1 MMTTPLRQIS
11 LIVAVASNQAI
22 GKNNRMPWHIPEDFK
37 WFKRHTTGH
46 PVVMGRLTWESL
58 PLKPLPGRKN
68 IVISAAG
75 QVEFAGATRVR
86 SIDEAILQM
95 DPAGENFVIGG
106 ERIYRQFLPLASK
119 IYLTRIVQEF
129 DADAFFPE
137 IDPQDWTEVFREEH
151 PEAKPSYVFLILE
164 RTV

>member
-1 MMTTPLRQIS
+1 MITTPMRQIS

-22 GKNNRMPWHIPEDFK
+22 GNNNRMPWHIPEDFK

-75 QVEFAGATRVR
+75 QVEFAGASWVR
-86 SIDEAILQM
+86 SIEEAILEM

-129 DADAFFPE
+129 NADAFFPE
-137 IDPQDWTEVFREEH
+137 IDPQEWAEVFREEH
-151 PEAKPSYVFLILE
+151 PEAKPSYLFLILE
-164 RTV
+164 RTL